1 MLAQGRSHVGDSPGA
16 VLAGSYRHARPAVWH
31 RLRRQSRLNL
41 IFARVSLNTFIP
53 RRQSYASPALE
64 SLEVSRSAG
73 GHGPCGLRRGDGDA
87 PEETRAQDGRSF
99 APANPSATSF
109 DALAAASG
117 DVVDNA
123 STSRWAGVLE
133 GAAYRIEV
141 PANWNGRL
149 VMYAHGYA
157 GEGSALNVTNPSIRR
172 YLIQNG
178 YAWARPATAR
188 TTTTCA
194 PAWRTRMRWRW
205 PSTAWP
211 HPTAGRWRSRSA
223 CTSPA
228 IPWA

>member
-1 MLAQGRSHVGDSPGA
+1 MRALRWNRWKYLGLLAATG
-16 VLAGSYRHARPAVWH
+16 LAAC
-31 RLRRQSRLNL
+31 
-41 IFARVSLNTFIP
+41 
-53 RRQSYASPALE
+53 
-64 SLEVSRSAG
+64 G
-73 GHGPCGLRRGDGDA
+73 GGDGDA
-87 PEETRAQDGRSF
+87 PEETRAQDSRSF

-178 YAWARPATAR
+178 YAWAASSYSKNYYDVRAGVEDTNAL
-188 TTTTCA
+188 A
-194 PAWRTRMRWRW
+194 LAFN
-205 PSTAWP
+205 WP

-228 IPWA
+228 IPWAAMSRRRPSRPRPRPPRGTRCATRAPCPCAA